1 MSKTK
6 DAIDAFMEVG
16 AKHEVVLVGLADE
29 VKRQQSEIRAMEH
42 MARSA
47 ANNASQSSLASLKS
61 AAQVETA
68 KAEITAALSAMSE
81 LVSQVNVS
89 RQSMELLCAAI
100 ETEVRLLEQEIK
112 RQQTELTR
120 LKKTFNRYLIAVG
133 LMAIAGLGLAA
144 NSLAL

>member
-47 ANNASQSSLASLKS
+47 ANSAAQSSLASLKS
-61 AAQVETA
+61 AAQVESA
-68 KAEITAALSAMSE
+68 KAEISGALIAMQKIIE
-81 LVSQVNVS
+81 QVNES
-89 RQSMELLCAAI
+89 RRSMSLLCETI
-100 ETEVRLLEQEIK
+100 ESRFLLLEQANQH
-112 RQQTELTR
+112 QQVELTK
-120 LKKTFNRYLIAVG
+120 LKQKTKRYALTVG
-133 LMAIAGLGLAA
+133 LFALAGLVLSAT
-144 NSLAL
+144 SLAR